1 MIACRGLKRQA
12 DVSLYK
18 KTKNNFC
25 DGGRMKLLLQQ
36 QTAGY
41 GILLILL
48 MFSGACAGIAPTGK
62 MANLEYAL
70 NDALKADA
78 PRYAPL
84 ELRFAEDKYQAAKKA
99 IADEEY
105 EQAGR
110 LIDQALLD
118 AQLAQEKALSA
129 KAEKDAFE
137 MRQSIEALQGEAD
150 RIKKRQSP

>member
-1 MIACRGLKRQA
+1 MNLLVQQ
-12 DVSLYK
+12 
-18 KTKNNFC
+18 KNLRWC
-25 DGGRMKLLLQQ
+25 V
-36 QTAGY
+36 
-41 GILLILL
+41 ILILVML
-48 MFSGACAGIAPTGK
+48 SGACAGIAPTGK
-62 MANLEYAL
+62 MANLEYAI
-70 NDALKADA
+70 NDAHKADA
-78 PRYAPL
+78 STYAPL

-150 RIKKRQSP
+150 RIKKRQQP

>member
-1 MIACRGLKRQA
+1 MNLLVQQ
-12 DVSLYK
+12 
-18 KTKNNFC
+18 KNLRWC
-25 DGGRMKLLLQQ
+25 V
-36 QTAGY
+36 
-41 GILLILL
+41 LLILVML
-48 MFSGACAGIAPTGK
+48 SGACAGIAPTGK
-62 MANLEYAL
+62 MANLEYAI
-70 NDALKADA
+70 NDAHKADA
-78 PRYAPL
+78 PTYAPL

-105 EQAGR
+105 EQAER

-150 RIKKRQSP
+150 RIKKRQQP

>member
-1 MIACRGLKRQA
+1 MNLLVQQ
-12 DVSLYK
+12 
-18 KTKNNFC
+18 KNLRWC
-25 DGGRMKLLLQQ
+25 V
-36 QTAGY
+36 
-41 GILLILL
+41 LLILVML
-48 MFSGACAGIAPTGK
+48 SGACAGIAPTGK
-62 MANLEYAL
+62 MANLEYAI
-70 NDALKADA
+70 NDAHKADA
-78 PRYAPL
+78 STYAPL

-150 RIKKRQSP
+150 RIKKRQQP

>member
-1 MIACRGLKRQA
+1 
-12 DVSLYK
+12 
-18 KTKNNFC
+18 
-25 DGGRMKLLLQQ
+25 MKL
-36 QTAGY
+36 
-41 GILLILL
+41 ILRQKILRYCIPL
-48 MFSGACAGIAPTGK
+48 TLVMLSGACAGIAPTAK
-62 MANLEYAL
+62 MANLEYAI

-78 PRYAPL
+78 ATYAPL

-99 IADEEY
+99 IADKEY

-110 LIDQALLD
+110 IIDQAQLD

-129 KAEKDAFE
+129 KAEKDASE

>member
-1 MIACRGLKRQA
+1 MNLLVQQ
-12 DVSLYK
+12 
-18 KTKNNFC
+18 KNLRC
-25 DGGRMKLLLQQ
+25 CV
-36 QTAGY
+36 
-41 GILLILL
+41 LLILVML
-48 MFSGACAGIAPTGK
+48 SGACAGIAPTGK
-62 MANLEYAL
+62 MANLEYAI

-78 PRYAPL
+78 STYAPL

-105 EQAGR
+105 EQAER

-137 MRQSIEALQGEAD
+137 MRQSIEALQGEAE
-150 RIKKRQSP
+150 RIKKRQQP